1 MLTITVRSKFGKSV
15 EQVNLDSVEQYNELK
30 SRLKRLHSRD
40 GATVC
45 ITGKDFFEQVV

>member
-1 MLTITVRSKFGKSV
+1 MLTITVESKFGKSV
-15 EQVNLDSVEQYNELK
+15 EQVNLDSVEQYNKLK

-45 ITGKDFFEQVV
+45 ITGKGFFEQVV